1 MSLEER
7 RFAAEREAMVET
19 YIMENKLAGGS
30 VLDAMRAVPRHR
42 FMPPSTH
49 AYAYHDQ
56 AMPIGLDQTISQ
68 PAVVAMTLEA
78 AMIEPGQRVL
88 DVGAGSGYQSALL
101 AELGAQ
107 VFAIERHPS
116 LAHTAQLALETT
128 GYGKVRL
135 VIGDGWK
142 GWPEEA
148 PFDAIVV
155 GAAPTKVP
163 QALLDQL
170 TKGGR
175 LVIPVGDENRQILQ
189 RWTHSPAGWTREDLL
204 DVLFVPLVEGLP

>member
-7 RFAAEREAMVET
+7 RYASEREAMVET
-19 YIMENKLAGGS
+19 YIMEKHLAGGA
-30 VLDAMRAVPRHR
+30 VLDAMRTVPRHR
-42 FMPPSTH
+42 FMRPRTH

-68 PAVVAMTLEA
+68 PAVVAMMLEA
-78 AMIEPGQRVL
+78 AMIEPGQRIL

-101 AELGAQ
+101 AELGAE

-128 GYGKVRL
+128 GYREVRL
-135 VIGDGWK
+135 VVGDGWN

-155 GAAPTKVP
+155 GAAPEKVP

-170 TKGGR
+170 APSGR

-189 RWTHSPAGWTREDLL
+189 RWTHSPTGWVCEDLL

>member
-1 MSLEER
+1 MSLEEKR
-7 RFAAEREAMVET
+7 YAAERESMVET
-19 YIMENKLAGGS
+19 YIIERGLARGA

-42 FMPPSTH
+42 FMPPRTR

-78 AMIEPGQRVL
+78 AKIQPGQRVL

-101 AELGAQ
+101 AELGAE
-107 VFAIERHPS
+107 VFSIERHAA
-116 LAHTAQLALETT
+116 LARTAQTALDAT

-135 VIGDGWK
+135 VVGDGWN

-155 GAAPTKVP
+155 GAAPDRVP
-163 QALLDQL
+163 QALLNQL
-170 TKGGR
+170 TPAGC

-189 RWTHSPAGWTREDLL
+189 RWTLSPSGWVHEDLL

>member
-1 MSLEER
+1 MDHDELR
-7 RFAAEREAMVET
+7 YAAERESMVET
-19 YIMENKLAGGS
+19 YIMEKKLAGGS
-30 VLDAMRAVPRHR
+30 VLDAMRTVPRHR
-42 FMPPSTH
+42 FMPPRTRT
-49 AYAYHDQ
+49 YAYHDQ

-78 AMIEPGQRVL
+78 AKIQPGQRVL

-101 AELGAQ
+101 AELGAE
-107 VFAIERHPS
+107 VFAIERHAS
-116 LAHTAQLALETT
+116 LAHTAQRALDAT

-142 GWPEEA
+142 GWADKA
-148 PFDAIVV
+148 PFNAIVV
-155 GAAPTKVP
+155 GAAPDRVP

-170 TKGGR
+170 APGGH
-175 LVIPVGDENRQILQ
+175 LVIPIGDDHRQTLQ
-189 RWTHSPAGWTREDLL
+189 RWTRTPDGWDHVDLL

>member
-7 RFAAEREAMVET
+7 RYAAERVSMVET
-19 YIMENKLAGGS
+19 YIMEKGFARGA

-42 FMPPSTH
+42 FMLPRTH
-49 AYAYHDQ
+49 TYAYHDQ

-78 AMIEPGQRVL
+78 AKIQPGQRVL

-101 AELGAQ
+101 AELGAE
-107 VFAIERHPS
+107 VFAIERHSS
-116 LAHTAQLALETT
+116 LAHTAQLALDAT

-135 VIGDGWK
+135 VVGDGWN

-155 GAAPTKVP
+155 GASPDRVP
-163 QALLDQL
+163 QALLHQL
-170 TKGGR
+170 TPAGC
-175 LVIPVGDENRQILQ
+175 LVIPVGDENRQTLQ
-189 RWTHSPAGWTREDLL
+189 RWTRTPSGWVHEDLL